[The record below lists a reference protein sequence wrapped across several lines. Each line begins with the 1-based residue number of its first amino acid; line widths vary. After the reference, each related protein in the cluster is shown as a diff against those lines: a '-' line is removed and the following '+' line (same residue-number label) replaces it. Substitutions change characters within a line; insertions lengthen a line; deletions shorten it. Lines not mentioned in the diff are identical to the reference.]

1 MTTEHLIRRTVL
13 ILFFILLLAESALAA
28 GPPDHSVWS
37 DLLATHVR
45 EGKVDYQGFKKD
57 ENRLDRYLETVDAS
71 RPRELGRSDRLAYYI
86 NAYNA
91 WTVKLILLHFKE
103 GKPVDSIKDIGGV
116 FSSPWSQKIC
126 RLGGEVLTLD
136 EIEHGIIRPE
146 FKEPRIHFA
155 VNCAS
160 KSCPPLRDSAYTG
173 EKLEQQLDSQTTAF
187 INNPTF
193 NHLTGDT
200 FHVSK
205 LFSWFEK
212 DFEGDI
218 LQFIIRYASEDLK
231 KSLEKKGAGIRVKY
245 LEYDWSLNSI

>member
-1 MTTEHLIRRTVL
+1 MTAGRVIRRTGF
-13 ILFFILLLAESALAA
+13 ILFFVLLLAESALTA
-28 GPPDHSVWS
+28 GPPDHSMWN

-57 ENRLDRYLETVDAS
+57 EARLDSYLEILNVS

-126 RLGGEVLTLD
+126 MLGGEPLTLD

-146 FKEPRIHFA
+146 FKDPRIHFA

-160 KSCPPLRDSAYTG
+160 KSCPPLLDSAYVG
-173 EKLEQQLDSQTTAF
+173 QKLEQQLDMQTIDF

-193 NHLTGDT
+193 NYLAGDIL
-200 FHVSK
+200 HVSK
-205 LFSWFEK
+205 LFSWFNK
-212 DFEGDI
+212 DFDNDI
-218 LQFIIRYASEDLK
+218 LRFIIRYAGGELR
-231 KSLEKKGAGIRVKY
+231 KSLEMKGAGIRVKY
-245 LEYDWSLNSI
+245 LDYDWSLNSI